1 MAKQR
6 PSKKTDKGQSLSQEE
21 QAQLQALLDRI
32 AVQDPAGESLKQF
45 LGSVRLVLEQSPA
58 MGLAFA
64 EALGSM
70 TTPVALKVLEA
81 LQEVPAAKPLRR
93 AVKTALYRLGR
104 HGLSPE
110 REHGEAAPRV
120 LVPRPAD
127 RRAEAWAGWPEGSGE
142 RGLIVVVPE
151 SGAAYLL
158 AMAVVNPAV
167 GFRDL
172 QVSGTTRKGVRALVA
187 ELTGHESTGL
197 RPIPLSHAVFLLNEC
212 AQAHQAQNQPLP
224 QDYELLRRHVASWVT
239 TPPSRAHIYELLN
252 REEIAADPILLRAS
266 DSLLDLPPLSS
277 WQLPQ
282 EAALPLVEKLQ
293 GLGESR
299 LVLSH
304 ASQFERVDQVMRE
317 GADEIFTPTLRQYYR
332 RLLEEAALLLWQ
344 EERVQEARRALAAAI
359 GLEREVGRFTEN
371 TFVLGLLKR
380 ALGEALKE
388 QQGEDAETAEER
400 TTESGLIIPGR

>member
-6 PSKKTDKGQSLSQEE
+6 PSKKTDKGQYLSQEE
-21 QAQLQALLDRI
+21 QAQLQVLLDRV
-32 AVQDPAGESLKQF
+32 AGQDPAGESLKQF
-45 LGSVRLVLEQSPA
+45 LGSVRLLLEQSPGV
-58 MGLAFA
+58 GLAFV

-70 TTPVALKVLEA
+70 TTPVALKALQA

-93 AVKTALYRLGR
+93 AIKTALYRLGR

-110 REHGEAAPRV
+110 REQGEAAPRV

-127 RRAEAWAGWPEGSGE
+127 RQAEAWAGWPEGRGD

-172 QVSGTTRKGVRALVA
+172 QVSETTRKGIRALVA

-197 RPIPLSHAVFLLNEC
+197 RPIPLLHAVFLLNEC
-212 AQAHQAQNQPLP
+212 AQIHQAQNQPLP
-224 QDYELLRRHVASWVT
+224 QEYEVVRRYLASWVT
-239 TPPSRAHIYELLN
+239 TPPSRAQIYEFLN

-266 DSLLDLPPLSS
+266 ESLLDLPPLSS
-277 WQLPQ
+277 WQLPR
-282 EAALPLVEKLQ
+282 EAALPLVERFQ

-304 ASQFERVDQVMRE
+304 ASQFERVDQLMRE
-317 GADEIFTPTLRQYYR
+317 GAGEIFTPALRQNYR
-332 RLLEEAALLLWQ
+332 RLLEEAALLFWQ
-344 EERVQEARRALAAAI
+344 EERVQEAKRAFAAAI
-359 GLEREVGRFTEN
+359 DLEREVGMFTEN
-371 TFVLGLLKR
+371 AFLLGLIKR
-380 ALGEALKE
+380 ALGEALGE
-388 QQGEDAETAEER
+388 QEGKDAETAEEH
-400 TTESGLIIPGR
+400 TTESGLIIP

>member
-1 MAKQR
+1 MAKQKQA
-6 PSKKTDKGQSLSQEE
+6 KKTDKRSSLSPEE
-21 QAQLQALLDRI
+21 QAQIQMLLDRI
-32 AVQDPAGESLKQF
+32 AVQDPAGESLNQF
-45 LGSVRLVLEQSPA
+45 LGTVKTVLERSPGV
-58 MGLAFA
+58 GLAFV

-70 TTPVALKVLEA
+70 TTPVALRALEV

-104 HGLSPE
+104 HGLHPE
-110 REHGEAAPRV
+110 REQGEAPSRV

-127 RRAEAWAGWPEGSGE
+127 RQAEAWAGWPEGSGD

-172 QVSGTTRKGVRALVA
+172 QVSGTTRKGIRALVA

-197 RPIPLSHAVFLLNEC
+197 RAIPLRHAVFLLNEC

-224 QDYELLRRHVASWVT
+224 QEYDLVRRHVAPWVT
-239 TPPSRAHIYELLN
+239 TPPSRAHIYDLLN
-252 REEIAADPILLRAS
+252 REELAADPILLRAS
-266 DSLLDLPPLSS
+266 ESLLDLPPLSS
-277 WQLPQ
+277 WQLPE
-282 EAALPLVEKLQ
+282 EAILPLVEKVQ

-299 LVLSH
+299 LVLSR
-304 ASQFERVDQVMRE
+304 ASQFERVDQLMRE
-317 GADEIFTPTLRQYYR
+317 GAGEIFTPALRQHYR
-332 RLLEEAALLLWQ
+332 RLLEEAALLFWQ
-344 EERVQEARRALAAAI
+344 EERVQEAKRALAAAI
-359 GLEREVGRFTEN
+359 DLEREVGMFTEN
-371 TFVLGLLKR
+371 TFVLGLIKR
-380 ALGEALKE
+380 ALGEAL
-388 QQGEDAETAEER
+388 GEHKGEGAETSEER

>member
-1 MAKQR
+1 MAKHR
-6 PSKKTDKGQSLSQEE
+6 LSKKTAKGQSLTPEE
-21 QAQLQALLDRI
+21 HAQLQMLLDRI

-45 LGSVRLVLEQSPA
+45 LGSVRLVLEQSPGV
-58 MGLAFA
+58 GLAFV

-70 TTPVALKVLEA
+70 TTPVALKALEA
-81 LQEVPAAKPLRR
+81 LQEIPAAKPLRR

-110 REHGEAAPRV
+110 REQGEAAPRV

-127 RRAEAWAGWPEGSGE
+127 RRAEAWAGWPEASGD

-158 AMAVVNPAV
+158 AMAVVNPAA

-172 QVSGTTRKGVRALVA
+172 QVSGTTRKGVRALVT
-187 ELTGHESTGL
+187 ELAGHESTGL
-197 RPIPLSHAVFLLNEC
+197 RPIPLPHAVFLLNEC
-212 AQAHQAQNQPLP
+212 AQAHQAQNQALP
-224 QDYELLRRHVASWVT
+224 QEYEVVRHYVASWVT
-239 TPPSRAHIYELLN
+239 TPPDRAHIYELLN
-252 REEIAADPILLRAS
+252 RGEIAADPILLRAS
-266 DSLLDLPPLSS
+266 ESLLDLPALSS
-277 WQLPQ
+277 WQLSQ
-282 EAALPLVEKLQ
+282 EAASPLVEKFQ

-299 LVLSH
+299 LVLSPG
-304 ASQFERVDQVMRE
+304 SQFERVDQLMRE
-317 GADEIFTPTLRQYYR
+317 AAGEVFTPALRRYYR
-332 RLLEEAALLLWQ
+332 RLLEEAALLFWQ

-359 GLEREVGRFTEN
+359 DLEREVGRLTEN

-388 QQGEDAETAEER
+388 QQSEEAQTGEER

>member
-6 PSKKTDKGQSLSQEE
+6 FSRKTNKGQSLSQEE
-21 QAQLQALLDRI
+21 RAQLQVLLDRVS
-32 AVQDPAGESLKQF
+32 AQDPAGESLAQF
-45 LGSVRLVLEQSPA
+45 LGSVRLVLEQSPDV
-58 MGLAFA
+58 GLAFV

-70 TTPVALKVLEA
+70 TTPVALKALEA
-81 LQEVPAAKPLRR
+81 LQEIPVAKPLRR

-110 REHGEAAPRV
+110 REPGEAAPRV

-127 RRAEAWAGWPEGSGE
+127 RRAEAWAGWPETSGD

-158 AMAVVNPAV
+158 AMAVVNPAA

-197 RPIPLSHAVFLLNEC
+197 RPIPLPHAAFLLNEC
-212 AQAHQAQNQPLP
+212 AQAHQAQNQALP
-224 QDYELLRRHVASWVT
+224 QEYELVRRYVASWVT
-239 TPPSRAHIYELLN
+239 TPPNRAYIYEVLN

-266 DSLLDLPPLSS
+266 EGLLDLPPLSS

-282 EAALPLVEKLQ
+282 EEALPLVEKFQ

-299 LVLSH
+299 LVLSRG
-304 ASQFERVDQVMRE
+304 SQFERVDQLMRE
-317 GADEIFTPTLRQYYR
+317 GAGEIFTPGLRYYYR
-332 RLLEEAALLLWQ
+332 RLLEEAALLFWQ
-344 EERVQEARRALAAAI
+344 EERVPEARRALAAAI
-359 GLEREVGRFTEN
+359 DLEGEVGRFTEN
-371 TFVLGLLKR
+371 TFVIGLLKR
-380 ALGEALKE
+380 ALGEASKE
-388 QQGEDAETAEER
+388 QQGEETQTAEER

>member
-1 MAKQR
+1 MAKQK
-6 PSKKTDKGQSLSQEE
+6 PSKKTGKGQSLSLEE
-21 QAQLQALLDRI
+21 QAQLQMLLDRV
-32 AVQDPAGESLKQF
+32 AVQDPVGESLKQF
-45 LGSVRLVLEQSPA
+45 LGSVRLVLEQSPGV
-58 MGLAFA
+58 GLAFV

-70 TTPVALKVLEA
+70 TTPVALKALEA
-81 LQEVPAAKPLRR
+81 LQEIPAAKPLRR

-110 REHGEAAPRV
+110 REQGEAAPLV
-120 LVPRPAD
+120 LVPRPVD
-127 RRAEAWAGWPEGSGE
+127 RRAEAWAGWPEASGD

-197 RPIPLSHAVFLLNEC
+197 RPIPLPHALFLLNEC
-212 AQAHQAQNQPLP
+212 AQAHQAQNQALP
-224 QDYELLRRHVASWVT
+224 QEYEVVRHYVASWVT
-239 TPPSRAHIYELLN
+239 TPLDRGHIYELLH

-266 DSLLDLPPLSS
+266 ESLLDLPPLSS
-277 WQLPQ
+277 WQLSQ
-282 EAALPLVEKLQ
+282 EAALPLVEKIQ

-299 LVLSH
+299 LVLSRG
-304 ASQFERVDQVMRE
+304 SQFERVDQLLRE
-317 GADEIFTPTLRQYYR
+317 AAGEVFTPTLRQYYR
-332 RLLEEAALLLWQ
+332 RLLEEAALLFWQ
-344 EERVQEARRALAAAI
+344 EERVQEARWALAAAI
-359 GLEREVGRFTEN
+359 DLEREVGRFTEN

-380 ALGEALKE
+380 ALGEASKE
-388 QQGEDAETAEER
+388 QQGEETQTAEER

>member
-1 MAKQR
+1 MAKQK
-6 PSKKTDKGQSLSQEE
+6 PSKSRDRAQSLSPEE
-21 QAQLQALLDRI
+21 RAQLQMLVDRV

-45 LGSVRLVLEQSPA
+45 LGTIRLVLEQSPGV
-58 MGLAFA
+58 GLPFV

-70 TTPVALKVLEA
+70 TTPVALKALEA
-81 LQEVPAAKPLRR
+81 LREIPVAKPLRR

-104 HGLSPE
+104 HGLSLE
-110 REHGEAAPRV
+110 REEREAAPRV

-127 RRAEAWAGWPEGSGE
+127 RRAEAWAGWPEGSGD

-158 AMAVVNPAV
+158 AMAVVNLAV

-172 QVSGTTRKGVRALVA
+172 QVSGTTRKGVRGLVA
-187 ELTGHESTGL
+187 ELTGHEATGL
-197 RPIPLSHAVFLLNEC
+197 RPIPLRHAAFLLNEC

-224 QDYELLRRHVASWVT
+224 QDYELVRRYVASWVP
-239 TPPSRAHIYELLN
+239 TPPDRAHIYEVLN

-266 DSLLDLPPLSS
+266 ESLLDLSRLSS

-282 EAALPLVEKLQ
+282 EAALPLSEKVH

-299 LVLSH
+299 LVVSR
-304 ASQFERVDQVMRE
+304 ASQFDRVDQLMRE
-317 GADEIFTPTLRQYYR
+317 GAGEVFTPALRHYYR
-332 RLLEEAALLLWQ
+332 RLLEEAALLFWQ
-344 EERVQEARRALAAAI
+344 EERVPEAKRALAAAI
-359 GLEREVGRFTEN
+359 DLEREVGRFTEN

-380 ALGEALKE
+380 ALGEALRE
-388 QQGEDAETAEER
+388 NQGEDGETAGER

>member
-21 QAQLQALLDRI
+21 QAQLQVLLDRV
-32 AVQDPAGESLKQF
+32 AFQDPAGESLKQF
-45 LGSVRLVLEQSPA
+45 LGTVRSVLEQSPGV
-58 MGLAFA
+58 GLAFV

-70 TTPVALKVLEA
+70 TTPVALKALEA

-110 REHGEAAPRV
+110 RERGEAAPRV

-127 RRAEAWAGWPEGSGE
+127 RQAEAWAGWPEGNGD

-158 AMAVVNPAV
+158 AMAVVNPAL

-187 ELTGHESTGL
+187 ELTGREATGL
-197 RPIPLSHAVFLLNEC
+197 RPIPLPHALFLLKEC
-212 AQAHQAQNQPLP
+212 AQAHEAQNQPLP
-224 QDYELLRRHVASWVT
+224 EEYELVRRQVTPWVATS
-239 TPPSRAHIYELLN
+239 PSRAHIYELLN

-266 DSLLDLPPLSS
+266 GSLLDLLPLSS
-277 WQLPQ
+277 WELPQ

-299 LVLSH
+299 LVLSR
-304 ASQFERVDQVMRE
+304 ASQFERVDQLMRE
-317 GADEIFTPTLRQYYR
+317 GAGEIFTPALRQYYR
-332 RLLEEAALLLWQ
+332 RLLEEAALLFWQ
-344 EERVQEARRALAAAI
+344 EDRVQEARRALAAAI
-359 GLEREVGRFTEN
+359 DLERDVGRFTEN

-380 ALGEALKE
+380 ALGEALGE
-388 QQGEDAETAEER
+388 QQGEETERDAER

>member
-1 MAKQR
+1 MAKQK
-6 PSKKTDKGQSLSQEE
+6 PSKKTDKGQSLSPGE
-21 QAQLQALLDRI
+21 QAQLQMLLDRV
-32 AVQDPAGESLKQF
+32 AAQDPAGESLKQF
-45 LGSVRLVLEQSPA
+45 LGSVRSVLEQSPGV
-58 MGLAFA
+58 GLAFI

-70 TTPVALKVLEA
+70 TTPVALKALEA

-110 REHGEAAPRV
+110 REQEEGTPRV

-127 RRAEAWAGWPEGSGE
+127 RQAEAWAGWPEGSGD

-151 SGAAYLL
+151 SGPTYLL
-158 AMAVVNPAV
+158 VMAVVNPAA

-172 QVSGTTRKGVRALVA
+172 QVSGTTRKRIRALVA
-187 ELTGHESTGL
+187 ELTGREATGL
-197 RPIPLSHAVFLLNEC
+197 RPIPLPHALFLLNEC
-212 AQAHQAQNQPLP
+212 AQVHQSQNQPLP
-224 QDYELLRRHVASWVT
+224 EEYELVRRYVAPWVAA
-239 TPPSRAHIYELLN
+239 PPSRAHIYELLN

-266 DSLLDLPPLSS
+266 GSLLDLPPLSS

-299 LVLSH
+299 LVLSR
-304 ASQFERVDQVMRE
+304 ASQFERVDQLMRE
-317 GADEIFTPTLRQYYR
+317 GAGEIFTPALRQYYR
-332 RLLEEAALLLWQ
+332 RLLEETALLFWQ
-344 EERVQEARRALAAAI
+344 EERSPEARRALAAAI
-359 GLEREVGRFTEN
+359 DLERDVGRFTEN
-371 TFVLGLLKR
+371 TFVLGLMKR
-380 ALGEALKE
+380 AMGEALRE
-388 QQGEDAETAEER
+388 QQGEETETAEER

>member
-6 PSKKTDKGQSLSQEE
+6 PSNKTDKGQSLSQEE
-21 QAQLQALLDRI
+21 QAQLQALLDRV

-45 LGSVRLVLEQSPA
+45 LGSVRLVLEQSPGV
-58 MGLAFA
+58 GLAFA

-70 TTPVALKVLEA
+70 TTPVALKALES
-81 LQEVPAAKPLRR
+81 LQEIPAAKPLRR

-104 HGLSPE
+104 HGLSLE
-110 REHGEAAPRV
+110 REEGEAAPRV

-127 RRAEAWAGWPEGSGE
+127 RRAEAWAGWPEGNGD

-172 QVSGTTRKGVRALVA
+172 QVSGTTRKGVRGLVA
-187 ELTGHESTGL
+187 ELAGRESTGL
-197 RPIPLSHAVFLLNEC
+197 RSIPLPHAAFLLNEC
-212 AQAHQAQNQPLP
+212 AQAHQTQNQPLP
-224 QDYELLRRHVASWVT
+224 QDYELVRRYVASWVT
-239 TPPSRAHIYELLN
+239 TPPDRAHIYALLN

-266 DSLLDLPPLSS
+266 ESLLDLPPLSS

-282 EAALPLVEKLQ
+282 EAALPLSEKLQ

-299 LVLSH
+299 LVLSQ
-304 ASQFERVDQVMRE
+304 ASQFDRVDQVMRE
-317 GADEIFTPTLRQYYR
+317 GAGEIFTLALRQYYR
-332 RLLEEAALLLWQ
+332 RLLEEVALLFWQ
-344 EERVQEARRALAAAI
+344 EERVPEARRALAAAI
-359 GLEREVGRFTEN
+359 DLEREVGRFTEN

-380 ALGEALKE
+380 ALGEALKGQE
-388 QQGEDAETAEER
+388 GEDAETAGER
-400 TTESGLIIPGR
+400 TTESGLIIPGH